1 MTESPGLFRKEQ
13 TESPRLLGED
23 TCNLNYAKPFCPS
36 LKPNK
41 STPKYDYS
49 VKPLSAKHM
58 ASHVGYKVGN
68 NLRYS
73 EKYGVHSQRH
83 RKLREQGFY
92 KPVGSEDCES
102 AEEVEE
108 TLFRANKEEY

>member
-1 MTESPGLFRKEQ
+1 M
-13 TESPRLLGED
+13 
-23 TCNLNYAKPFCPS
+23 CNLNYAKAHCSS

-41 STPKYDYS
+41 PTPKYDYS
-49 VKPLSAKHM
+49 TKPLSAKHM